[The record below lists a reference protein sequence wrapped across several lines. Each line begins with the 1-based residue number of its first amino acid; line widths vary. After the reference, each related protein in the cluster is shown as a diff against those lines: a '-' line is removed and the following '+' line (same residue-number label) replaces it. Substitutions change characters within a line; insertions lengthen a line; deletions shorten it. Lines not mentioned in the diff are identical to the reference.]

1 MGALAVKPSLFHQK
15 EQTFQSFR
23 MFNRYKNQ
31 PMKKQ
36 ICYTLLSS
44 LIFVLPACQSPESRA
59 VNQNKSG
66 DTTMNNST
74 ASTGSK
80 ELNEDQ
86 AGGKGKD
93 EHNYFFK
100 TKVSD
105 DDHFFLDDV
114 KTIGMMEITMATEA
128 QKSKDPKIREF
139 ANMMVRDHRQM
150 DKEVEKMASAA
161 KIVLRVDYDAKQ
173 QEELKMMRNLTGA
186 AFDKHYKEMM
196 ISGHAHAIEV
206 FKKGADTREE
216 AVKDFANAQLPI
228 IESHYEAAKK
238 L

>member
-1 MGALAVKPSLFHQK
+1 
-15 EQTFQSFR
+15 
-23 MFNRYKNQ
+23 MFNRYKNK

-74 ASTGSK
+74 ATTGSK

-86 AGGKGKD
+86 AETKGKD

-100 TKVSD
+100 AKVSD
-105 DDHFFLDDV
+105 DDHIFLNNV
-114 KTIGMMEITMATEA
+114 KMIGMMEITMATEA
-128 QKSKDPKIREF
+128 QKSKDPKILDF
-139 ANMMVRDHRQM
+139 ANMMIRDHRQM

-161 KIVLRVDYDAKQ
+161 KIVLRVDYNAKQ

-186 AFDKHYKEMM
+186 EFDKHYKEMM
-196 ISGHAHAIEV
+196 INGHAHAIEV
-206 FKKGADTREE
+206 FKKGSDTREE
-216 AVKDFANAQLPI
+216 AVKDFANAQLPV